1 MAVHISLAVFTC
13 INTTG
18 RMFSAA
24 INCCKSTFVVNMD
37 RQNVTSLDIHP
48 FDLVS
53 RYPRKPRMPTEN
65 IFPGPTSV
73 DGSFEP
79 AAYIVMQ
86 LAILEDVF
94 TGVDMMND

>member
-65 IFPGPTSV
+65 IFLVQASV
-73 DGSFEP
+73 D
-79 AAYIVMQ
+79 ALLNQ
-86 LAILEDVF
+86 LPLYCYAFGYLWRMCLLE
-94 TGVDMMND
+94 